1 MRTVRAPLF
10 FAIAFALGFN
20 TFGAYLTVKARVQA
34 ALAVSTTTITSS
46 PVEH

>member
-1 MRTVRAPLF
+1 MRPVLALPLF
-10 FAIAFALGFN
+10 AFAFLLGLN
-20 TFGAYLTVKARVQA
+20 TFGAYLMVKSRVQA